1 VKQKLSQKV
10 RTSKNL
16 ESAWRTIQ
24 ENGRSSKSDEVRNDI
39 AKYQEDAAG
48 NLRSLQRRLSSGKFK
63 FPPAKGIPIP
73 KLDAKGKKT
82 GKVRP
87 IVLASVESRI
97 VQRAILNVLIDIPA
111 LKPFVKTEFSFG
123 GIRSEIS
130 RKTSTGE
137 KIPRVERMSAVPA
150 AIKAV
155 LNSIEAGARFVAC
168 GDIQSFFTR
177 IPKSAVTKIIAEA
190 TCDAEFTAFFSE
202 AIQVEL
208 QNLDDLRKHGAD
220 WPIEDIGVAQGN
232 SLSPLLGNIVLAKF
246 DEIMNAGDCRCIRY
260 IDDIIILAP
269 TAKAANARLKK
280 AGALLSELGM
290 ALSPEKT
297 SAGAIS
303 INEGF
308 DFLGI
313 NFCPGSIRPAGKAQ
327 KKFLASIDALFA
339 EGQKSINLMNDGKYD
354 RRPHT
359 LLGTLKKLDGM
370 IDGWGKHYW
379 FCNDDQIW
387 KNVDEKINARISH
400 FLGFYSE
407 VRNKAIEER
416 RMGLLGVSELTRIER
431 EPFSYPKVI

>member
-1 VKQKLSQKV
+1 MKQNLLQKV
-10 RTSKNL
+10 RSSKNL

-24 ENGRSSKSDEVRNDI
+24 GNGRSSKSEDVRADI

-73 KLDAKGKKT
+73 KLDARGKKT

-97 VQRAILNVLIDIPA
+97 VQRAILNVLVELPS
-111 LKPFVKTEFSFG
+111 LKPFVKTKFSFG
-123 GIRSEIS
+123 GIRSEKVK
-130 RKTSTGE
+130 RTPDGD
-137 KIPRVERMSAVPA
+137 KIPRAERMSAVPA

-155 LNSIEAGARFVAC
+155 LDTIEGGARFVAC
-168 GDIQSFFTR
+168 GDIQSFFTK
-177 IPKSAVTKIIAEA
+177 ISKPVVTSIIAEA
-190 TCDAEFTAFFSE
+190 TSYPDFTEFFSD
-202 AIQVEL
+202 AIRVEL
-208 QNLDDLRKHGAD
+208 DNLHDLRKHGAD

-246 DEIMNAGDCRCIRY
+246 DAEMNAGDCRCVRY

-269 TAKAANARLKK
+269 NAKAANARLRK
-280 AGALLSELGM
+280 AISLLSELGM
-290 ALSPEKT
+290 TLSPEKT
-297 SAGAIS
+297 SSGAIS
-303 INEGF
+303 IAKGF

-313 NFCPGSIRPAGKAQ
+313 NFCPGAIRPAEKAQ
-327 KKFLASIDALFA
+327 KKFLTSIKSLFE
-339 EGQKSINLMNDGKYD
+339 EGQKSLNLMRDGKFD

-387 KNVDEKINARISH
+387 KNIDRKVNAEISH
-400 FLGFYSE
+400 FLGYYRD
-407 VRNKAIEER
+407 VRSGAAEDRK
-416 RMGLLGVSELTRIER
+416 MGLLGISELVRIDR
-431 EPFSYPKVI
+431 DPFSYPKIS